1 MVGATLLG
9 LAALAGCGGSSNT
22 SATDAE
28 PAAELTHEEWV
39 SEADAV
45 CEEDREANAGR
56 EEEFGEL
63 I

>member
-28 PAAELTHEEWV
+28 PAAKKN
-39 SEADAV
+39 S
-45 CEEDREANAGR
+45 AN
-56 EEEFGEL
+56 
-63 I
+63 